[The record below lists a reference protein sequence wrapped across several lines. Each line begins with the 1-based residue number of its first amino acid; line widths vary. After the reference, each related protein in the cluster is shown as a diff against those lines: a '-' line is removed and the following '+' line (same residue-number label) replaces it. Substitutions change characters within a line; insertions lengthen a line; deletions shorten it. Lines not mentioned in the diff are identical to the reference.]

1 MESKARRYQSEQY
14 GMTSP
19 QVIQLLTPFTGG
31 LLFFIV
37 LLKPSCCSLVCNV
50 THYVLLWGTK
60 VRDLLTF
67 IIKKNGQNRLQEKLK
82 YADF

>member
-50 THYVLLWGTK
+50 TVMGH
-60 VRDLLTF
+60 
-67 IIKKNGQNRLQEKLK
+67 
-82 YADF
+82 